1 MMANLRYFVGQT
13 FSALKRSAWS
23 SLLTSSTI
31 CLSLLIP
38 AFYVTTLQNLESLT
52 LVWGRSA
59 NIVVVLADD
68 LNPEAQTNL
77 NDDLQA
83 LPGVS
88 KIHPV
93 TPEEALTRFK
103 ARGPEAAELVEGVS
117 PDILPNTIE
126 ITLDTGFAKLEAIE
140 ALAAQIQT
148 MANIAE
154 VDYGQDEFQ
163 ELENLV
169 AGLRYGGVGIGIL
182 IFLATS
188 LIVANTIRLNVY
200 AHRDEISI
208 LRLVGA
214 TNWFIRLPFVL
225 EGAFWGITGGLLASA
240 LLWATQQLVA
250 PQISELFA
258 DTLSGMDIVM
268 YSTSTA
274 LTLILTGLILGT
286 FGSAMAVR
294 RFLDSDA

>member
-1 MMANLRYFVGQT
+1 MMANLRYFIGQT
-13 FSALKRSAWS
+13 LTALKRSAWS

-31 CLSLLIP
+31 CLALLIP

-68 LNPEAQTNL
+68 LSQEAHSTL
-77 NDDLQA
+77 NQELSA

-88 KIHPV
+88 KTLAV
-93 TPEEALTRFK
+93 SPEEALKRFK
-103 ARGPEAAELVEGVS
+103 ARGPKAAELVEGVS
-117 PDILPNTIE
+117 PDILPSTVE
-126 ITLDTGFAKLEAIE
+126 ITLVTGFAKLEAIE
-140 ALAAQIQT
+140 KLAAQIQT
-148 MANIAE
+148 MPNIEE

-163 ELENLV
+163 QLENLV
-169 AGLRYGGVGIGIL
+169 SGLRYGGVGIGLL

-214 TNWFIRLPFVL
+214 THSFIRLPFVL

-240 LLWATQQLVA
+240 LLWTTQQLIA
-250 PQISELFA
+250 PHVSELFA
-258 DTLSGMDIVM
+258 DTLSGMEVVF
-268 YSTSTA
+268 YSGPTA
-274 LTLILTGLILGT
+274 LTLIATGLVLGT

-294 RFLDSDA
+294 RFLDNDA